1 MSEPAGTTERSRHG
15 DASLSEVETAAKKVE
30 ISIVMPC
37 LNEEGTIGKCI
48 EKARRWIELRQ
59 LEAEIIVADNG
70 SIDASRQIAAA
81 NGARIC
87 SVPEP
92 GYGCALMG
100 GIQIARGQYVIMGDA
115 DDSYDFSNLDGFL
128 EKLRAGFDLVQGC
141 RLAAGGG
148 KIMPDAMPFLH
159 RWLGN
164 PLFSLLA
171 RVWFGAPIND
181 VNCGL
186 RGFSANFYRTLN
198 MQCAGMEFAV
208 EMVIKAC
215 LSGARMTEVPITLH
229 RDGRIN
235 QRPHLR
241 TFRDGW
247 RTLRFF
253 LMFSPRWLFVI
264 PGLILVVV
272 GLSAYAI
279 LLPGTF
285 FIGRIGLDI
294 HTLLFAAA
302 LIIVGFDA
310 VAFGF
315 FTRVFAASAR
325 LMPGESV
332 FNRLNEQLTL
342 EIGLIG
348 SALFLSI
355 GAILALVAF
364 LHWRATDFGALDSG
378 ASVRLVVSS
387 TTLLILGFQMAF
399 ATFFLSILN
408 LQRRG

>member
-1 MSEPAGTTERSRHG
+1 MEPIE
-15 DASLSEVETAAKKVE
+15 L
-30 ISIVMPC
+30 SIVIPC
-37 LNEEGTIGKCI
+37 LNEAATIGRCI
-48 EKARRWIELRQ
+48 DKARGWLELRA
-59 LEAEIIVADNG
+59 LKAEIIVADNG
-70 SIDASRQIAAA
+70 STDGSREIAAA
-81 NGARIC
+81 RGAKIC
-87 SVPEP
+87 IIPEP

-100 GIQIARGQYVIMGDA
+100 GINTARGRYVIMGDA
-115 DDSYDFSNLDGFL
+115 DDSYDFAALEGFL

-141 RLAAGGG
+141 RLSSGGG
-148 KIMPDAMPFLH
+148 QVMPEAMPFLH
-159 RWLGN
+159 RWVGN

-171 RVWFGAPIND
+171 RTWFGAPIHD

-186 RGFSANFYRTLN
+186 RGFSANFYRNLN
-198 MQCAGMEFAV
+198 MQCTGMEFAV

-215 LSGARMTEVPITLH
+215 LSGARIAEVPITLH

-235 QRPHLR
+235 RRPHLR

-253 LMFSPRWLFVI
+253 LMFSPRWLFVV
-264 PGLILVVV
+264 PGLFLMLF
-272 GLSAYAI
+272 GLLAYAI

-310 VAFGF
+310 VAFAL
-315 FTRVFAASAR
+315 FTRVFAASAK
-325 LMPGESV
+325 LMPARSV
-332 FNRLNEQLTL
+332 LNRLNEQLTL
-342 EIGLIG
+342 EIGLLG
-348 SALFLSI
+348 SALFL
-355 GAILALVAF
+355 GAGIILAGVAF
-364 LHWRATDFGALDSG
+364 FRWQSTNFGALDAG
-378 ASVRLVVSS
+378 VFVRLVVSS

-399 ATFFLSILN
+399 GTFFLSILN

>member
-1 MSEPAGTTERSRHG
+1 MSEPAGTTERSGHG
-15 DASLSEVETAAKKVE
+15 NVCLSQVATAARTIEVSVV
-30 ISIVMPC
+30 IPC
-37 LNEEGTIGKCI
+37 LNEAETIGRCL

-59 LEAEIIVADNG
+59 LAAEIIVADNG
-70 SIDASRQIAAA
+70 SVDASRQIAAA
-81 NGARIC
+81 SGARIC
-87 SVPEP
+87 TVSEP

-100 GIQIARGQYVIMGDA
+100 GIQMARGRYVIMGDA

-128 EKLRAGFDLVQGC
+128 EKLREGFDLVQGC
-141 RLAAGGG
+141 RLTAGGG
-148 KIMPDAMPFLH
+148 KIMPEAMPPLH

-164 PLFSLLA
+164 PFFSLLA
-171 RVWFGAPIND
+171 RVWFGAPIHD

-186 RGFSANFYRTLN
+186 RGFSAEFYRTLN
-198 MQCAGMEFAV
+198 MQCTGMEFAV

-215 LSGARMTEVPITLH
+215 LSGARITEVPITLH

-247 RTLRFF
+247 RVLRFF

-264 PGLILVVV
+264 PGLILILA
-272 GLSAYAI
+272 GLSAYAV

-325 LMPGESV
+325 LMPGKSV

-355 GAILALVAF
+355 GASLAIVAF
-364 LHWRATDFGALDSG
+364 LRWRATDFGALDAS

-387 TTLLILGFQMAF
+387 ITLLILGFQMALG
-399 ATFFLSILN
+399 TFFLSILN